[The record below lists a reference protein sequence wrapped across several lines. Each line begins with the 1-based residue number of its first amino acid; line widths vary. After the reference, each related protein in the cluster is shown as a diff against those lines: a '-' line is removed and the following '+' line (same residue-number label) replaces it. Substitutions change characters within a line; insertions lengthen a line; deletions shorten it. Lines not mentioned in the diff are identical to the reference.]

1 MATAVNIT
9 LQGICTGQNHLH
21 MDVTVNGNTRNY
33 TFEADEILAPITEEM
48 IRDTIVTVLR
58 LHLRG
63 LTKLQARNTL
73 QAGVN
78 LSI

>member
-9 LQGICTGQNHLH
+9 LQSVCAGQNHLH
-21 MDVTVNGNTRNY
+21 MSVTVGNTTREY
-33 TFEADEILAPITEEM
+33 TFEADEVLAPITEEM
-48 IRDTIVTVLR
+48 IRGTIVTVLR

-63 LTKLQARNTL
+63 MTRLQARNTL